1 MTKDK
6 HSAKTTFICQQCGKE
21 SPKWLGRCPE
31 CQQWNTFV
39 ETIIPSPT
47 RKSTSSWQLNKAQV
61 QELNHVIAEKT
72 PRITVSCN
80 ELNRVL
86 GGGIVPGS
94 LVLVSGDPGIG
105 KSTLLLQTCAMICHP
120 NKILYV
126 SGEESISQIKL
137 RSARLGID
145 GERLFVMAETNLES
159 IMQEIQELSPSF
171 VVVDSIQTIYL
182 EELDSAPRS
191 VGQIRECAIRLMQW
205 AKSSGVPIFITGHVT
220 KDGVIAG
227 PKILEHIVD
236 VVLYLEGDNYSSFRL
251 LRGIKNR
258 FGSTNEI
265 GVFEMRDAGMVEVEN
280 PSQFF
285 LAERSQE
292 TIGSAT
298 VPIIEGSRSLLVEI
312 QALTSNSSFGLP
324 RRTANGVDFN
334 RLILI
339 AAVLSKR
346 AGISLYN
353 QDIIVNVAGGLKIDE
368 PAADLGIAIA
378 IASSFYN
385 APVDPTLAI
394 IGEVGLSG
402 EIRAVAQIDRR
413 LTEVSRLGF
422 EKCLV
427 PQNSLGKISAMPN
440 LKLIGVSSLRESIK
454 KATLAQIKTIESS
467 PI

>member
-1 MTKDK
+1 MLKDR
-6 HSAKTTFICQQCGKE
+6 HSIRKTFICQQCGKE

-39 ETIIPSPT
+39 ETLTPLSMHGN
-47 RKSTSSWQLNKAQV
+47 KSALQGNKVQV
-61 QELNHVIAEKT
+61 QELTQVIMETTLRLTLPCA
-72 PRITVSCN
+72 

-105 KSTLLLQTCAMICHP
+105 KSTLLLQAAAMITQS

-126 SGEESISQIKL
+126 SGEESVIQIKL
-137 RSARLGID
+137 RSTRLGIT
-145 GERLFVMAETNLES
+145 GERLYVMAETNMETIL
-159 IMQEIQELSPSF
+159 QELNKLSPSF
-171 VVVDSIQTIYL
+171 VVVDSIQTVYT
-182 EELDSAPRS
+182 EELDSAPGS

-205 AKSSGVPIFITGHVT
+205 AKSSGVPVFITGHVT

-236 VVLYLEGDNYSSFRL
+236 VVLYLEGENYSSYRL

-258 FGSTNEI
+258 FGSTNEV
-265 GVFEMRDAGMVEVEN
+265 GVFEMRDGGMIEVEN

-285 LAERSQE
+285 LAERPQD

-312 QALTSNSSFGLP
+312 QALTTNTSFGLP

-339 AAVLSKR
+339 IAVLNKR
-346 AGISLYN
+346 AGLNLSN
-353 QDIIVNVAGGLKIDE
+353 QDIIVNVAGGLKIAE
-368 PAADLGIAIA
+368 PAADLGIATA
-378 IASSFYN
+378 IVSSFHN
-385 APVDPTLAI
+385 IPIDPTLAI
-394 IGEVGLSG
+394 IGEIGLSG
-402 EIRAVAQIDRR
+402 EIRAISQLERR
-413 LTEVSRLGF
+413 LSEVSRLGF
-422 EKCLV
+422 EQCLV
-427 PQNSLGKISAMPN
+427 PATSLNKLNMLSN
-440 LKLIGVSSLRESIK
+440 LKLIGVSSVKEAIK
-454 KATLAQIKTIESS
+454 KAVASKPHAS
-467 PI
+467 